1 MKSRAS
7 ISDERLSSDRER
19 MRFYPLPTDSVIRST
34 LERFEKSDYCAR
46 ERKII
51 AFFQRLLLNNNRAD
65 VLLKATALKSFMG
78 SPNIYLPFITHYIL
92 SEKDFDNK
100 LQRGVKSIV
109 EGITASSRARWK
121 YASFARRYCA
131 FHRPDLYLGSGWEIG
146 LVMYERLYG
155 FMQGESFSG
164 GTGYAAHTKPFWTFR
179 KVYGLEKYSLPD
191 LQHFL
196 RQLYHEESEY
206 NEHCHAD
213 KDSKRCSQ
221 NAFILNITGRVKSPS
236 TMFIHELNR
245 FINNDK

>member
-7 ISDERLSSDRER
+7 ISDERRSSDRER
-19 MRFYPLPTDSVIRST
+19 MKFYPLPTDSVIRST
-34 LERFEKSDYCAR
+34 LERFEKSDYYVNER
-46 ERKII
+46 EII
-51 AFFQRLLLNNNRAD
+51 AFFQRLPLNNNRAD

-78 SPNIYLPFITHYIL
+78 SPNIYLPFVTHYIL
-92 SEKDFDNK
+92 SEKNFDNK

-109 EGITASSRARWK
+109 DGITASSRARWK

-131 FHRPDLYLGSGWEIG
+131 FHRPDLYLGSGWEIE

-164 GTGYAAHTKPFWTFR
+164 GTRYAAHTKPFWIFR

-196 RQLYHEESEY
+196 RQLYHEESEH
-206 NEHCHAD
+206 NEHYHSD
-213 KDSKRCSQ
+213 KDSRRCSQ
-221 NAFILNITGRVKSPS
+221 NAFILDYMRETKAIADE
-236 TMFIHELNR
+236 I
-245 FINNDK
+245 I

>member
-1 MKSRAS
+1 MKRAIVQTS
-7 ISDERLSSDRER
+7 GESASLDQERR
-19 MRFYPLPTDSVIRST
+19 RFYPVPTAAVIRNV
-34 LERFEKSDYCAR
+34 LERYEASEVCAQ

-51 AFFQRLLLNNNRAD
+51 GFFQKIPLNDNKAD

-109 EGITASSRARWK
+109 DGITASSRARWK

-164 GTGYAAHTKPFWTFR
+164 GTKYTAHTKPFWIFR
-179 KVYGLEKYSLPD
+179 KFYGLEKYSLPD

-196 RQLYHEESEY
+196 CQLYHEESEY
-206 NEHCHAD
+206 NEHYHAD
-213 KDSKRCSQ
+213 KDSRRCSQ
-221 NAFILNITGRVKSPS
+221 NAFILDLVSGYK
-236 TMFIHELNR
+236 
-245 FINNDK
+245 ND

>member
-1 MKSRAS
+1 
-7 ISDERLSSDRER
+7 
-19 MRFYPLPTDSVIRST
+19 
-34 LERFEKSDYCAR
+34 
-46 ERKII
+46 
-51 AFFQRLLLNNNRAD
+51 
-65 VLLKATALKSFMG
+65 MG

>member
-34 LERFEKSDYCAR
+34 MERFEKSDYCAR

-51 AFFQRLLLNNNRAD
+51 ALFQRLPLNNNRAD

-109 EGITASSRARWK
+109 DGITASSRARWK

-131 FHRPDLYLGSGWEIG
+131 FHRPDLYLGPGWEIG
-146 LVMYERLYG
+146 LIMYERLYG
-155 FMQGESFSG
+155 FMQSESFSG
-164 GTGYAAHTKPFWTFR
+164 GTRYAAHTKPFWIFR
-179 KVYGLEKYSLPD
+179 EFYGLEKYSLPD

-206 NEHCHAD
+206 NEHYHAD
-213 KDSKRCSQ
+213 KDSRRCSQ
-221 NAFILNITGRVKSPS
+221 NEFGTHVMRCIS
-236 TMFIHELNR
+236 
-245 FINNDK
+245 

>member
-7 ISDERLSSDRER
+7 ISDDRHSSDRER

-34 LERFEKSDYCAR
+34 LDRFEKSDYCAKER
-46 ERKII
+46 EII
-51 AFFQRLLLNNNRAD
+51 AFFQRLPLNNNRAD

-78 SPNIYLPFITHYIL
+78 NPKIYLPFITHYIL
-92 SEKDFDNK
+92 SQKGFDNK

-109 EGITASSRARWK
+109 DGITASSRARWK

-146 LVMYERLYG
+146 LLMYERLYG
-155 FMQGESFSG
+155 FMQGEGFSG
-164 GTGYAAHTKPFWTFR
+164 GTGYAAHSKPFWIFR

-196 RQLYHEESEY
+196 RPIYP
-206 NEHCHAD
+206 N
-213 KDSKRCSQ
+213 
-221 NAFILNITGRVKSPS
+221 
-236 TMFIHELNR
+236 
-245 FINNDK
+245 